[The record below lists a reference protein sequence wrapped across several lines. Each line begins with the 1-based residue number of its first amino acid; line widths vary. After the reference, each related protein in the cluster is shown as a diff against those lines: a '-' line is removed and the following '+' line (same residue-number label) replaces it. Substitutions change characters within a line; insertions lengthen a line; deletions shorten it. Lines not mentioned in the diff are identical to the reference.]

1 MSLCSCSCN
10 ECLAGIWEPQRVQV
24 SVAAASRP
32 VGLLA
37 GSPDNSTTL
46 LQEASWQVLLAPQ
59 QDSQW
64 VPWHPCRWPPGESA
78 SSSRE
83 SSSVLQCPGGRGF
96 SLASTSGGFLASTG
110 ATGSPSLTR
119 SESQPWGQGWVG
131 QGVLPNLFFPLPQA
145 LVIAIP
151 VPAIPVF
158 FSS

>member
-10 ECLAGIWEPQRVQV
+10 ECSVGVWEPQRAQV
-24 SVAAASRP
+24 SAAAAPRP

-78 SSSRE
+78 SSSGE

-110 ATGSPSLTR
+110 ATGTPSLTR

-131 QGVLPNLFFPLPQA
+131 AESSPKLVLSSASSLSNSHPSTC
-145 LVIAIP
+145 
-151 VPAIPVF
+151 IPVF